1 MSEAKNE
8 ASELM
13 PLLSSNYFKVT
24 AVFGHSE
31 LKTFQREEDGWL
43 VFYGYRIDYD
53 QNGIETGRTEP
64 TATGRISI
72 GGNYVEPKR
81 RFLSRLFGR

>member
-13 PLLSSNYFKVT
+13 PLLSYDHFKVT
-24 AVFGHSE
+24 AIFGHSE
-31 LKTFQREEDGWL
+31 VKTFQREENSWL

-53 QNGIETGRTEP
+53 QNGVETGRTKP
-64 TATGRISI
+64 TATGRLSI
-72 GGNYVEPKR
+72 GENYVEPKR
-81 RFLSRLFGR
+81 SFFYRIFGR